1 MTNTIFAVVAVVC
14 FVLYLQRRRSRLNAE
29 E

>member
-1 MTNTIFAVVAVVC
+1 MTNMILSVIAVVC
-14 FVLYLQRRRSRLNAE
+14 FVLYLQRRRSRMNAE